1 MNGQINEWLI
11 IKLVVKKNTIWSNHR
26 KALLIAKGEVCTL
39 FCIHINAILR
49 LQNSF
54 WSL

>member
-1 MNGQINEWLI
+1 MAHYKISCE
-11 IKLVVKKNTIWSNHR
+11 KNTIWSNDR

-39 FCIHINAILR
+39 FCIHTNAILR

-54 WSL
+54 LSL